1 VDLSDFMR
9 LMTNLSSDAGV
20 KAAAKNVMDA
30 VSKVVLYH
38 KTSKTLPQA
47 NGVSIF
53 FPPDGHTFT
62 SVADGER
69 YRQEFGEALPAWQDF
84 LDTLYKNASDAGLS
98 SSLAL
103 KVTDVSTN
111 QQPGSIYDVP
121 VISYNLDGK
130 NIVDVSAFIIYQLD
144 DKTSAVLDTFQI
156 TSGVTTED
164 GSTIDDYPDGQSA
177 NDFYWNTKVP
187 SLTDG
192 TTSSLVLMTTNPKD
206 EQHGFIQGIY
216 TNQVTGEKS
225 DATLLINLDTYESSG
240 VWLAQ
245 NQTSANHAI
254 AQVFPKAGDTF
265 EPAYLF
271 LDQTGNRQL
280 VASGK
285 VMTFGAKPFTV
296 TDAPGPDGKYTVVL
310 KASDATGTDA
320 IDTASVTVQ
329 NAGLDP
335 NFQGFKDLAFGL
347 NFLYPGTWTDASVYQ
362 RADGTDELYVTDI
375 NGDIVLSAVQFSD
388 ATSLDEA
395 VTKVQ
400 EEVNSIVDAQV
411 GETTDVKVGNDDGK
425 SITYQYTDENGT
437 QINGIAVAVY
447 AAETQQSY
455 MLKIEAP
462 ADMDVEVQKVF
473 DGVLSSTQF
482 FQPAQ

>member
-1 VDLSDFMR
+1 
-9 LMTNLSSDAGV
+9 
-20 KAAAKNVMDA
+20 
-30 VSKVVLYH
+30 
-38 KTSKTLPQA
+38 
-47 NGVSIF
+47 
-53 FPPDGHTFT
+53 
-62 SVADGER
+62 
-69 YRQEFGEALPAWQDF
+69 
-84 LDTLYKNASDAGLS
+84 
-98 SSLAL
+98 
-103 KVTDVSTN
+103 
-111 QQPGSIYDVP
+111 
-121 VISYNLDGK
+121 
-130 NIVDVSAFIIYQLD
+130 
-144 DKTSAVLDTFQI
+144 
-156 TSGVTTED
+156 
-164 GSTIDDYPDGQSA
+164 
-177 NDFYWNTKVP
+177 
-187 SLTDG
+187 
-192 TTSSLVLMTTNPKD
+192 MTTNPKD
-206 EQHGFIQGIY
+206 EQHGFIQGVY

-240 VWLAQ
+240 MWLSQ
-245 NQTSANHAI
+245 GQTGANPAI

-285 VMTFGAKPFTV
+285 VMTFGTKPFTV

-335 NFQGFKDLAFGL
+335 NFQGFKDLGFGL
-347 NFLYPGTWTDASVYQ
+347 DFLYPGTWTDVNTYQ

-395 VTKVQ
+395 ETKVQ
-400 EEVNSIVDAQV
+400 EEVDSIVGAQV
-411 GETTDVKVGNDDGK
+411 GDTTDVKVGNDDGE
-425 SITYQYTDENGT
+425 SIAYQYTDDNGT

-447 AAETQQSY
+447 AADTQQSY

-462 ADMDVEVQKVF
+462 ADMDAEVQTVF